1 MPEPQLVWGADAPG
15 GLRDHG
21 HHNQV
26 IMTYHDFLCLFLG
39 IISGLL
45 LQRGPVV
52 ANVYTMVS
60 LFSSTMIMMQPFMPL
75 MDCQDYACL

>member
-1 MPEPQLVWGADAPG
+1 M
-15 GLRDHG
+15 
-21 HHNQV
+21 
-26 IMTYHDFLCLFLG
+26 MTYHDFLCLFLG

-60 LFSSTMIMMQPFMPL
+60 LFSHTMIMMQPFMPL
-75 MDCQDYACL
+75 VDCRTMRTSSPSLQVP